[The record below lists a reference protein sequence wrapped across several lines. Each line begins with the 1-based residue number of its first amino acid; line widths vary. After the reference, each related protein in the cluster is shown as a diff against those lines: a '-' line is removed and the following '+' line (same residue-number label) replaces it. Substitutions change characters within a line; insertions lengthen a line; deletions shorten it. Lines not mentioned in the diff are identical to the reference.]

1 MTGWMAAV
9 GVRGLLVGV
18 ALLALLVVAGGAM
31 VRWLWRLDVG
41 HKTGDRARAILREG
55 YARGEIGREE
65 FETKGRELM

>member
-1 MTGWMAAV
+1 MGWMAAV
-9 GVRGLLVGV
+9 GILGLLVGV

-41 HKTGDRARAILREG
+41 GKTGDRARAILRER

-65 FETKGRELM
+65 FEAKGWELM